1 MQAQIFLVTSVR
13 GNVFAPQMV
22 TNAGERALGA
32 KIPTPFFFM
41 ASAFFFADADR
52 AFLPAVL
59 LMAVNFFRVAF
70 VGLVVLTFGV
80 VVFFVVV
87 FVISIKRWKC
97 TKALSLEPKWLRRS
111 SSSSSSSYRSKDGN
125 ARKP

>member
-22 TNAGERALGA
+22 ANAGERALGA
-32 KIPTPFFFM
+32 KIPTPFFFI
-41 ASAFFFADADR
+41 AKAFFFADADF

-70 VGLVVLTFGV
+70 VVLTFGV

-97 TKALSLEPKWLRRS
+97 TKALSLEPKWQRGLLRRRLRHIDQKMEMHES
-111 SSSSSSSYRSKDGN
+111 LE
-125 ARKP
+125 P

>member
-1 MQAQIFLVTSVR
+1 MYAQIFLITSVR

-22 TNAGERALGA
+22 AIAGERALGA

-70 VGLVVLTFGV
+70 VGLVVLV
-80 VVFFVVV
+80 VVVV
-87 FVISIKRWKC
+87 VISIGRWKC
-97 TKALSLEPKWLRRS
+97 TKALSLEPKWLRLGR
-111 SSSSSSSYRSKDGN
+111 RRGRHID
-125 ARKP
+125 RKMEMHESLEP